1 MTLLYF
7 VIILG
12 IIVFV
17 HELGHL
23 ITAKMFGVYCKEFAI
38 GMGPKIKSWQKGET
52 LYSLR
57 ALPVGGF
64 VAMAGEEGVD
74 IEEIPAERTIKGIA
88 PLKRII
94 VMLAGIMM
102 NILLAWVIFV
112 GVFIYQ
118 GARSLPPQP
127 IVAGV
132 VSGSVAETAGF
143 LAGDEIVKVS
153 FSDGTSIV
161 PKDFYEVITYTQL
174 YTDEMIFTVDRDGAN
189 LTIKVTPLFNEK
201 EGRYMIGLMLPQP
214 IIEEL
219 SFFGAI
225 WAGTEYIGT
234 TINEIVNTL
243 SRLVRGIGLSAI
255 SGPIGIYDVTDQQ
268 AQQGLL
274 SLIVLTAILSVN
286 VGIFNLLPIPLMDG
300 GRVVITI
307 AEMIIGKP
315 INRQLEQALMTAS
328 VILVMGLVLFVT
340 WQDILRLLG

>member
-1 MTLLYF
+1 MTLIYF
-7 VIILG
+7 VLILG

-23 ITAKMFGVYCKEFAI
+23 ISAKVFNVYCREFAI

-74 IEEIPAERTIKGIA
+74 VEDIPAHRTIKGIA
-88 PLKRII
+88 PPKRIVI
-94 VMLAGIMM
+94 MLAGVFM
-102 NILLAWVIFV
+102 NIMLAWVIFV

-118 GARSLPPQP
+118 GARTLPPQP
-127 IVAGV
+127 IIAGII
-132 VSGSVAETAGF
+132 SGSVAETAGF
-143 LAGDEIVKVS
+143 QAGDRIVEVS
-153 FSDGTSIV
+153 FSDGTSIQ

-174 YTDEMIFTVDRDGAN
+174 YTDQMDFTVDRSGQT
-189 LTIKVTPLFNEK
+189 LSIKVTPVFNEK

-219 SFFGAI
+219 NFFQAI
-225 WAGTEYIGT
+225 GAGTEYVFT
-234 TINEIVNTL
+234 TIGEIISTL
-243 SRLVRGIGLSAI
+243 SRLIRGIGLNAI
-255 SGPIGIYDVTDQQ
+255 SGPIGIYDVTGQQ

-300 GRVVITI
+300 GRVVITV
-307 AEMIIGKP
+307 AEMVIGKP
-315 INRQLEQALMTAS
+315 INRQLEQALMTVS
-328 VILVMGLVLFVT
+328 IILVMALVLFVT

>member
-1 MTLLYF
+1 MTMLYF

-23 ITAKMFGVYCKEFAI
+23 ITAKMFGVYCREFAI
-38 GMGPKIKSWQKGET
+38 GMGPKVKSWQKGET

-74 IEEIPAERTIKGIA
+74 MEDIPASRTIKGIA
-88 PLKRII
+88 PLKRIVI
-94 VMLAGIMM
+94 MLAGIFM
-102 NILLAWVIFV
+102 NILLAWIIFV

-118 GARSLPPQP
+118 GARSLPPEP
-127 IVAGV
+127 VIAGV

-143 LAGDEIVKVS
+143 MANDEIVKVS

-161 PKDFYEVITYTQL
+161 PKNFYDVITYTQL
-174 YTDEMIFTVDRDGAN
+174 YTDEMVFTVNRDGVN
-189 LTIKVTPLFNEK
+189 LTIRVTPLFNEK

-214 IIEEL
+214 VIEEL

-234 TINEIVNTL
+234 TISEILNTL
-243 SRLVRGIGLSAI
+243 SRLVRGIGLNAI

-300 GRVVITI
+300 GRVVITV
-307 AEMIIGKP
+307 AEMIVGKP

-328 VILVMGLVLFVT
+328 VILVIGLVLFVT

>member
-143 LAGDEIVKVS
+143 LAGDEIVKV
-153 FSDGTSIV
+153 
-161 PKDFYEVITYTQL
+161 
-174 YTDEMIFTVDRDGAN
+174 
-189 LTIKVTPLFNEK
+189 
-201 EGRYMIGLMLPQP
+201 
-214 IIEEL
+214 
-219 SFFGAI
+219 
-225 WAGTEYIGT
+225 
-234 TINEIVNTL
+234 
-243 SRLVRGIGLSAI
+243 
-255 SGPIGIYDVTDQQ
+255 
-268 AQQGLL
+268 
-274 SLIVLTAILSVN
+274 
-286 VGIFNLLPIPLMDG
+286 
-300 GRVVITI
+300 
-307 AEMIIGKP
+307 
-315 INRQLEQALMTAS
+315 
-328 VILVMGLVLFVT
+328 
-340 WQDILRLLG
+340 

>member
-1 MTLLYF
+1 MTLIYF
-7 VIILG
+7 ILILG

-23 ITAKMFGVYCKEFAI
+23 ISAKFFNVYCREFAI

-52 LYSLR
+52 TYSLR

-74 IEEIPAERTIKGIA
+74 VEDIPANRTIKGIA
-88 PLKRII
+88 PLKRIVI
-94 VMLAGIMM
+94 MLAGVFM

-112 GVFIYQ
+112 GVFVFQ
-118 GARSLPPQP
+118 GARTLPPEP
-127 IVAGV
+127 VIAGT
-132 VSGSVAETAGF
+132 VSGSVAEKAGF
-143 LAGDEIVKVS
+143 QAGDEIMRVS
-153 FSDGTSIV
+153 FSDGTFII

-174 YTDEMIFTVDRDGAN
+174 YNDEMNFTVRRDGQN
-189 LTIKVTPLFNEK
+189 LNFKVTPVFNQEQ
-201 EGRYMIGLMLPQP
+201 GRYMIGLMLPQP
-214 IIEEL
+214 VIEEL

-225 WAGTEYIGT
+225 WAGTEYVFT
-234 TINEIVNTL
+234 TITEIINTL
-243 SRLVRGIGLSAI
+243 SRLIRGIGLNAI
-255 SGPIGIYDVTDQQ
+255 SGPIGIYDVTGQQ

-300 GRVVITI
+300 GRVVITV
-307 AEMIIGKP
+307 AEMVIGKP
-315 INRQLEQALMTAS
+315 INRSLEQALMTIS
-328 VILVMGLVLFVT
+328 IILVLALVMFVT

>member
-23 ITAKMFGVYCKEFAI
+23 IAAKTFGVYCREFAI
-38 GMGPKIKSWQKGET
+38 GMGPKVKSWQKGET

-74 IEEIPAERTIKGIA
+74 AEDIPANRTIKGIA
-88 PLKRII
+88 PLKRIVI
-94 VMLAGIMM
+94 MLAGVFM
-102 NILLAWVIFV
+102 NILLAWIIFV

-118 GARSLPPQP
+118 GARSLPPEP
-127 IVAGV
+127 VIAGV
-132 VSGSVAETAGF
+132 ISGSVAETAGF
-143 LAGDEIVKVS
+143 MANDEIVKVS

-174 YTDEMIFTVDRDGAN
+174 YTDEMVFTVNRDGVD
-189 LTIKVTPLFNEK
+189 LIIKVTPLFNEE
-201 EGRYMIGLMLPQP
+201 EGRYMIGLKLPQP
-214 IIEEL
+214 VIEEL
-219 SFFGAI
+219 SFLGAI

-234 TINEIVNTL
+234 TISEILNTL
-243 SRLVRGIGLSAI
+243 SRLVRGIGLNAI
-255 SGPIGIYDVTDQQ
+255 SGPIGIYDVTNQQ

-300 GRVVITI
+300 GRVVITV

-328 VILVMGLVLFVT
+328 VILVIGLVLFVT

>member
-38 GMGPKIKSWQKGET
+38 GMGPKVKSWQKGET

-57 ALPVGGF
+57 ALPIGGF

-74 IEEIPAERTIKGIA
+74 MEDIPANRTIKGIA
-88 PLKRII
+88 PLKRIVI
-94 VMLAGIMM
+94 MLAGIFM

-112 GVFIYQ
+112 GVFLYQ

-127 IVAGV
+127 IIAGV

-143 LAGDEIVKVS
+143 LANDEIVKVA

-174 YTDEMIFTVDRDGAN
+174 YNDEMTFTVIREGVN
-189 LTIKVTPLFNEK
+189 LAIKVTPLFNEK

-214 IIEEL
+214 VIEEL

-225 WAGTEYIGT
+225 WAGTEYVGT
-234 TINEIVNTL
+234 TITEIVNTL
-243 SRLVRGIGLSAI
+243 SRLVRGIGLNAI

-300 GRVVITI
+300 GRVVITV

-315 INRQLEQALMTAS
+315 INREFEQALMTAS
-328 VILVMGLVLFVT
+328 VILVIGLVLFVT

>member
-1 MTLLYF
+1 MTLIYF
-7 VIILG
+7 ILILG

-23 ITAKMFGVYCKEFAI
+23 ISAKFFNVYCREFAI

-52 LYSLR
+52 TYSLR

-74 IEEIPAERTIKGIA
+74 VEDIPANRTIKGIA
-88 PLKRII
+88 PLKRIVI
-94 VMLAGIMM
+94 MLAGVFM

-112 GVFIYQ
+112 GVFVFQ
-118 GARSLPPQP
+118 GARTLPPEP
-127 IVAGV
+127 VIAGT
-132 VSGSVAETAGF
+132 VSGSVAEKAGF
-143 LAGDEIVKVS
+143 QDGDEIMRVS
-153 FSDGTSIV
+153 FSDGTFII

-174 YTDEMIFTVDRDGAN
+174 YNDEMNFTVRRDGQN
-189 LTIKVTPLFNEK
+189 LNFKVTPVFNQEQ
-201 EGRYMIGLMLPQP
+201 GRYMIGLMLPQP
-214 IIEEL
+214 VIEEL

-225 WAGTEYIGT
+225 WAGTEYVFT
-234 TINEIVNTL
+234 TITEIINTL
-243 SRLVRGIGLSAI
+243 SRLIRGIGLNAI
-255 SGPIGIYDVTDQQ
+255 SGPIGIYDVTGQQ

-300 GRVVITI
+300 GRVVITV
-307 AEMIIGKP
+307 AEMVIGKP
-315 INRQLEQALMTAS
+315 INRSLEQALMTIS
-328 VILVMGLVLFVT
+328 IILVLALVMFVT

>member
-1 MTLLYF
+1 MTLIYF
-7 VIILG
+7 ILILG

-23 ITAKMFGVYCKEFAI
+23 ISAKFFNVYCREFAI

-52 LYSLR
+52 VYSLR

-74 IEEIPAERTIKGIA
+74 VEDIPANRTIKGIA
-88 PLKRII
+88 PLKRIVI
-94 VMLAGIMM
+94 MLAGVFM

-118 GARSLPPQP
+118 GARTLPPQP
-127 IVAGV
+127 IIAET

-143 LAGDEIVKVS
+143 LAGDKIVQVA
-153 FSDGTSIV
+153 FSDGTSIK
-161 PKDFYEVITYTQL
+161 PKDFYDVITYTQL
-174 YTDEMIFTVDRDGAN
+174 YTDQMEFTVDRNGQ
-189 LTIKVTPLFNEK
+189 TFKIKVTPVFNEK
-201 EGRYMIGLMLPQP
+201 EGRYMIGLMLPEP
-214 IIEEL
+214 IIEKL
-219 SFFGAI
+219 NFFQAI
-225 WAGTEYIGT
+225 GAGTEYVFT
-234 TINEIVNTL
+234 TVREIISTL
-243 SRLVRGIGLSAI
+243 SRLIRGIGLNAI
-255 SGPIGIYDVTDQQ
+255 SGPIGIYDVTGQQ

-300 GRVVITI
+300 GRVVITV
-307 AEMIIGKP
+307 AEMLIGKP
-315 INRQLEQALMTAS
+315 INRQLEQALMTVS
-328 VILVMGLVLFVT
+328 IILVMALVLFVT

>member
-23 ITAKMFGVYCKEFAI
+23 ITAKIFGVYCREFAI
-38 GMGPKIKSWQKGET
+38 GMGPKVKSWQKGET

-57 ALPVGGF
+57 ALPIGGF

-74 IEEIPAERTIKGIA
+74 TEDIPANRTIKGIA
-88 PLKRII
+88 PVKRII
-94 VMLAGIMM
+94 VMLAGIFM
-102 NILLAWVIFV
+102 NILLAWIIFV

-127 IVAGV
+127 VITGV

-143 LAGDEIVKVS
+143 LANDEIIKVA

-174 YTDEMIFTVDRDGAN
+174 YTDEMIFTVNRNGVN
-189 LTIKVTPLFNEK
+189 LTIKVTPLFNED

-214 IIEEL
+214 VIEEL

-225 WAGTEYIGT
+225 LAGTEYIGT
-234 TINEIVNTL
+234 TIGEIVNTL
-243 SRLVRGIGLSAI
+243 SRLVRGIGLNAI

-315 INRQLEQALMTAS
+315 INREFEQALMTAS
-328 VILVMGLVLFVT
+328 VILVIGLALFIT

>member
-23 ITAKMFGVYCKEFAI
+23 ITAKMFGVYCREFAI
-38 GMGPKIKSWQKGET
+38 GMGPKVKSWQKGET

-57 ALPVGGF
+57 ALPIGGF

-74 IEEIPAERTIKGIA
+74 TEDIPANRTIKGIA

-94 VMLAGIMM
+94 VMLAGIFM
-102 NILLAWVIFV
+102 NILLAWIIFV

-127 IVAGV
+127 IIAGV

-143 LAGDEIVKVS
+143 MANDEIVKVA

-174 YTDEMIFTVDRDGAN
+174 YTDEMTFTVNRDGVN

-214 IIEEL
+214 VIEEL

-234 TINEIVNTL
+234 TIGEIVNTL
-243 SRLVRGIGLSAI
+243 SRLVRGIGLNAI
-255 SGPIGIYDVTDQQ
+255 SGPIGIYAVTDQQ

-328 VILVMGLVLFVT
+328 VVLVIGLVLFVT
-340 WQDILRLLG
+340 WQDILRLLS

>member
-23 ITAKMFGVYCKEFAI
+23 ITAKMFGVYCREFAI
-38 GMGPKIKSWQKGET
+38 GMGPKVKSWQKGET

-74 IEEIPAERTIKGIA
+74 MEDIPAHRTIKGIA
-88 PLKRII
+88 PLKRIVI
-94 VMLAGIMM
+94 MLAGIFM

-127 IVAGV
+127 IIAGV

-143 LAGDEIVKVS
+143 LAGDEIVKVA

-174 YTDEMIFTVDRDGAN
+174 YNDQMTFTVDRDGAN
-189 LTIKVTPLFNEK
+189 ITINVTPLFNEE

-214 IIEEL
+214 VIEEL

-234 TINEIVNTL
+234 TITEIVNTL
-243 SRLVRGIGLSAI
+243 SRLVRGIGLNAI

-300 GRVVITI
+300 GRVVITV
-307 AEMIIGKP
+307 AEMIVGKP
-315 INRQLEQALMTAS
+315 INREFEQALMTAS
-328 VILVMGLVLFVT
+328 VILVIGLVLFVT

>member
-23 ITAKMFGVYCKEFAI
+23 ITAKIFGVYCKEFAI
-38 GMGPKIKSWQKGET
+38 GMGPKVKSWKKGET

-74 IEEIPAERTIKGIA
+74 FEGIPESRTIKGIA

-94 VMLAGIMM
+94 IMLAGIFM

-127 IVAGV
+127 IIAGV
-132 VSGSVAETAGF
+132 ISGSVAEAAGF
-143 LAGDEIVKVS
+143 LSGDEIVKVA

-174 YTDEMIFTVDRDGAN
+174 YNDQMVFTVDRDGIN
-189 LTIKVTPLFNEK
+189 RTISVTPVFNEE

-214 IIEEL
+214 VIEEL
-219 SFFGAI
+219 SFFGAV

-234 TINEIVNTL
+234 TITEIVNTL
-243 SRLVRGIGLSAI
+243 SRLVRGIGLNAI

-300 GRVVITI
+300 GRVVITV

-315 INRQLEQALMTAS
+315 INRQFEQALMTAS

-340 WQDILRLLG
+340 WQDILRLLS